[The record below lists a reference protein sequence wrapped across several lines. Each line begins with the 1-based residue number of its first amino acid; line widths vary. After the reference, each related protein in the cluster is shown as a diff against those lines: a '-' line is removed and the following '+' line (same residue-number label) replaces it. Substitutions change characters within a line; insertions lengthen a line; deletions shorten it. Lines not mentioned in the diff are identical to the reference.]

1 MDSCLGLYDDR
12 GVGDGR
18 DLKVDLKIFKLR
30 NSTFGEKEALRR
42 HKYVNI
48 MEARRR
54 GELLMPECCFFG
66 LLFFSHLAQS
76 WTFPAF
82 VIVHALTVGSTDHSY
97 LLPT

>member
-30 NSTFGEKEALRR
+30 NSTFGENEALRR
-42 HKYVNI
+42 HKYVSI

-54 GELLMPECCFFG
+54 GELLMPRVVFWSCFQSFG
-66 LLFFSHLAQS
+66 TKLYLY
-76 WTFPAF
+76 PF
-82 VIVHALTVGSTDHSY
+82 VIVHTSTVRVIDRFYQHD
-97 LLPT
+97 

>member
-30 NSTFGEKEALRR
+30 NSTFGENEALRR
-42 HKYVNI
+42 HKYVSI

-54 GELLMPECCFFG
+54 GELLMPRVLFFG
-66 LLFFSHLAQS
+66 HVFSHLAQS
-76 WTFPAF
+76 YTF
-82 VIVHALTVGSTDHSY
+82 T
-97 LLPT
+97 LLSSFTRRPSEL

>member
-30 NSTFGEKEALRR
+30 NSTFGEKDALRR

-54 GELLMPECCFFG
+54 GELLMPECCIFW
-66 LLFFSHLAQS
+66 LVFSPLAQIWNLYRFCHLS
-76 WTFPAF
+76 RAD
-82 VIVHALTVGSTDHSY
+82 IGSTDHSY
-97 LLPT
+97 LLPS